1 MNDAPAMTSGNHPRL
16 LGLGQH
22 RPPRVVTNDDLAA
35 TLETDDQWIRERTG
49 IGARRLAADD
59 AGVVTMAADASAK
72 ALADAGVD
80 AGDVDL
86 VIVATCTMPTSIPG
100 AAAQVASALGA
111 TRAGAFDLNAACAG
125 FCYGLSVAADAVRSG
140 TARNVVVVGA
150 EKLSDWV
157 DWTDRRSAILFGDG
171 AGATVVGP
179 APSGQGSGIGPVVWG
194 SDGTRAGLIDVPAGG
209 KLRLDGPA
217 VFRWATTSL
226 ADVARSACAAAGIEP
241 TELAAFVPHQ
251 ANMRIVEAVARRLGA
266 PDAVVADDITDT
278 GNTSAASVPLALGRL
293 RDEGRVVA
301 GDRALLLAFGAGL
314 TWAGQV
320 VEVC

>member
-1 MNDAPAMTSGNHPRL
+1 MTAATHTHPRI

-22 RPPRVVTNDDLAA
+22 RPPRVVANDELAT
-35 TLETDDQWIRERTG
+35 TLDTDDAWIRERTG
-49 IGARRLAADD
+49 IRARRLAADD
-59 AGVVTMAADASAK
+59 SGVVTMAVDASAK
-72 ALADAGVD
+72 ALADAGID
-80 AGDVDL
+80 PADVDL
-86 VIVATCTMPTSIPG
+86 VVVATCTMPTSIPG
-100 AAAQVASALGA
+100 AAAQVASGLGA
-111 TRAGAFDLNAACAG
+111 SRAGAFDINAACAG

-140 TARNVVVVGA
+140 TARTVVVTGA

-171 AGATVVGP
+171 AGAAVVG
-179 APSGQGSGIGPVVWG
+179 AGETSGIGPVVWG
-194 SDGTRAGLIDVPAGG
+194 SDGTRAGLIDVPVGG

-226 ADVARSACAAAGIEP
+226 AEVARTACTAAGIAP
-241 TELAAFVPHQ
+241 TDLAAFVPHQ
-251 ANMRIVEAVARRLGA
+251 ANLRIVEAVARRLGA

-293 RDEGRVVA
+293 RDEGRVVT

>member
-1 MNDAPAMTSGNHPRL
+1 MTATRSGSSGEPRL

-22 RPPRVVTNDDLAA
+22 RPPRVLTNDELAM
-35 TLETDDQWIRERTG
+35 TLDTDDTWIRERTG
-49 IGARRLAADD
+49 IRQRHLAADD

-80 AGDVDL
+80 AADVDL
-86 VIVATCTMPTSIPG
+86 VVVATCTMPTSIPG
-100 AAAQVASALGA
+100 AAAQVASALGV
-111 TRAGAFDLNAACAG
+111 TRAGAFDINAACAG

-140 TARNVVVVGA
+140 SARHVVVVGA

-157 DWTDRRSAILFGDG
+157 DWSDRRSAILFGDG
-171 AGATVVGP
+171 AGAAVVGR
-179 APSGQGSGIGPVVWG
+179 AGAGQSCGIGPVVWG
-194 SDGTRAGLIDVPAGG
+194 SDGARAELIDVPVGG

-226 ADVARSACAAAGIEP
+226 ADVARAACAAADVEP
-241 TELAAFVPHQ
+241 ADLAAFVPHQ

-266 PDAVVADDITDT
+266 TQAVVADDIVDT

-293 RDEGRVVA
+293 RDEGRVA
-301 GDRALLLAFGAGL
+301 TGDRALLLAFGAGL

-320 VEVC
+320 VDVC

>member
-1 MNDAPAMTSGNHPRL
+1 VIDSDTPPRL

-22 RPPRVVTNDDLAA
+22 RPARVIANSDLAA
-35 TLETDDQWIRERTG
+35 TLDTDDTWIRDRTG
-49 IGARRLAADD
+49 IRARRIAADD
-59 AGVVTMAADASAK
+59 AGVVSMAVDAAAK

-80 AGDVDL
+80 PSDVDL
-86 VIVATCTMPTSIPG
+86 VIVATCTMPTAIPG
-100 AAAQVASALGA
+100 AAAQVATGLGA
-111 TRAGAFDLNAACAG
+111 TRAGAFDINAACAG

-140 TARNVVVVGA
+140 TARYVVVAGA

-171 AGATVVGP
+171 AGAAVVG
-179 APSGQGSGIGPVVWG
+179 AGDTAGIGPVVWG
-194 SDGTRAGLIDVPAGG
+194 SDGARAGLIDIPVGG

-226 ADVARSACAAAGIEP
+226 ADVARAACTAAGIAP
-241 TELAAFVPHQ
+241 TDLAAFVPHQ
-251 ANMRIVEAVARRLGA
+251 ANLRIVEAVARRLGA
-266 PDAVVADDITDT
+266 PGVVVADDICDT

-293 RDEGRVVA
+293 RDQGRVVA

>member
-1 MNDAPAMTSGNHPRL
+1 MGRAPRL

-22 RPPRVVTNDDLAA
+22 RPPQIVTNDDLAT
-35 TLETDDQWIRERTG
+35 TLDTDDRWIRDRTG
-49 IGARRLAADD
+49 IAARRIAADD
-59 AGVVTMAADASAK
+59 AGVVSMATDASAK

-80 AGDVDL
+80 PTDVDL
-86 VIVATCTMPTSIPG
+86 VVVATCTMPTAIPG
-100 AAAQVASALGA
+100 AAAQVATGVGA
-111 TRAGAFDLNAACAG
+111 TRAGAFDVNAACAG

-140 TARNVVVVGA
+140 TARHVVVVGA
-150 EKLSDWV
+150 EKLSAWV
-157 DWTDRRSAILFGDG
+157 DWSDRRSAILFGDG
-171 AGATVVGP
+171 AGAAVVGP
-179 APSGQGSGIGPVVWG
+179 AADGQASGIGPVVWG
-194 SDGTRAGLIDVPAGG
+194 SDGARAELIDIPVGG

-241 TELAAFVPHQ
+241 TDLAAFVPHQ

-266 PDAVVADDITDT
+266 TQAVVADDITDT

-293 RDEGRVVA
+293 RDEGRVA
-301 GDRALLLAFGAGL
+301 TGDRALLLAFGAGL

-320 VEVC
+320 VDVC

>member
-1 MNDAPAMTSGNHPRL
+1 MTTLMSPRL

-22 RPPRVVTNDDLAA
+22 RPPRVVTNDDLSF
-35 TLETDDQWIRERTG
+35 TLETDDAWIRDRTG
-49 IGARRLAADD
+49 ISSRRIAGDD
-59 AGVVTMAADASAK
+59 AGVVSMSVDAAAK

-80 AGDVDL
+80 PSDVDL
-86 VIVATCTMPTSIPG
+86 VVVATCTMPTSIPG
-100 AAAQVASALGA
+100 AAAQVASGLGA
-111 TRAGAFDLNAACAG
+111 TRAGAFDVNAACAG
-125 FCYGLSVAADAVRSG
+125 FCYALSVAADAVRVG
-140 TARNVVVVGA
+140 TARYVVVVGA

-157 DWTDRRSAILFGDG
+157 DWTDRRSAILFADG
-171 AGATVVGP
+171 AGAAVVG
-179 APSGQGSGIGPVVWG
+179 AGETSGIGPVVWG
-194 SDGTRAGLIDVPAGG
+194 SDGTRAELIDIPVGG

-226 ADVARSACAAAGIEP
+226 ADVARAACTAAGIEP
-241 TELAAFVPHQ
+241 TDLAAFVPHQ

-266 PDAVVADDITDT
+266 PDAVLADDIADT

-293 RDEGRVVA
+293 RDEGRVA
-301 GDRALLLAFGAGL
+301 TGDRALLLAFGAGL

>member
-1 MNDAPAMTSGNHPRL
+1 MTATSSQHPRM

-22 RPPRVVTNDDLAA
+22 RPPRIVANDELAT
-35 TLETDDQWIRERTG
+35 TLDTDDAWIRDRTG
-49 IGARRLAADD
+49 IRARRIAGDD
-59 AGVVTMAADASAK
+59 ASVVTMAVDAAAK
-72 ALADAGVD
+72 ALADAGID
-80 AGDVDL
+80 PADVDL
-86 VIVATCTMPTSIPG
+86 VVVATCTMPTSIPG
-100 AAAQVASALGA
+100 AAAQVASGLGA
-111 TRAGAFDLNAACAG
+111 SRAGAFDINAACAG

-140 TARNVVVVGA
+140 TARTVVVTGA

-171 AGATVVGP
+171 AGAAVVG
-179 APSGQGSGIGPVVWG
+179 AGETSGIGPVVWG
-194 SDGTRAGLIDVPAGG
+194 SDGARAGLIDVPVGG

-226 ADVARSACAAAGIEP
+226 AEVARAACDAAGIAP
-241 TELAAFVPHQ
+241 TDLAAFVPHQ

-266 PDAVVADDITDT
+266 TQAVVADDITDT

-293 RDEGRVVA
+293 RDEGRVA
-301 GDRALLLAFGAGL
+301 TGDRALLLAFGAGL

-320 VEVC
+320 VDVC

>member
-1 MNDAPAMTSGNHPRL
+1 VTPTAAGPQEQPRL

-22 RPPRVVTNDDLAA
+22 RPQRVVTNDDLAA
-35 TLETDDQWIRERTG
+35 TLDTDDAWIRDRTG
-49 IGARRLAADD
+49 ISKRRIAAAD

-80 AGDVDL
+80 AADVDL
-86 VIVATCTMPTSIPG
+86 VVVATCTMPTSIPG

-140 TARNVVVVGA
+140 TARHVVVVGA

-171 AGATVVGP
+171 AGAAVVGP
-179 APSGQGSGIGPVVWG
+179 APSGQASGIGPVVWG
-194 SDGTRAGLIDVPAGG
+194 SDGGRADLIDVPVGG

-226 ADVARSACAAAGIEP
+226 ADVARSACTAAGIEP
-241 TELAAFVPHQ
+241 TDLAAFVPHQ
-251 ANMRIVEAVARRLGA
+251 ANQRIVDAVARRLGA
-266 PDAVVADDITDT
+266 TSAVVADDIADT

-293 RDEGRVVA
+293 RDEGRVAA

-320 VEVC
+320 VDVC

>member
-1 MNDAPAMTSGNHPRL
+1 MTGVVPPRVVGGAHPRL

-22 RPPRVVTNDDLAA
+22 RPPRVVTNDDLSS
-35 TLETDDQWIRERTG
+35 TLETDDAWIRDRTG
-49 IGARRLAADD
+49 IRSRRIAADD
-59 AGVVTMAADASAK
+59 ASVVSMSVDAAGK

-80 AGDVDL
+80 PEDVDL
-86 VIVATCTMPTSIPG
+86 VVVATCTMPTSIPG
-100 AAAQVASALGA
+100 AAAQVASGLGT
-111 TRAGAFDLNAACAG
+111 TRAGAFDVNAACAG
-125 FCYGLSVAADAVRSG
+125 FCYALSVAADAVRVG
-140 TARNVVVVGA
+140 TARHVVVVGA

-157 DWTDRRSAILFGDG
+157 DWTDRRSAILFADG
-171 AGATVVGP
+171 AAAAVVG
-179 APSGQGSGIGPVVWG
+179 AGETTGIGPVVWG
-194 SDGTRAGLIDVPAGG
+194 SDGTRAGLIDIPVGG

-226 ADVARSACAAAGIEP
+226 AEVARAACTAAGIEP
-241 TELAAFVPHQ
+241 SDLAAFVPHQ

-266 PDAVVADDITDT
+266 SGAVLADDIADT
-278 GNTSAASVPLALGRL
+278 GNTSAASVPLALGRM
-293 RDEGRVVA
+293 RDEGRVAA

>member
-1 MNDAPAMTSGNHPRL
+1 MTGRAQPRL

-22 RPPRVVTNDDLAA
+22 RPPHMVGNDDLAA
-35 TLETDDQWIRERTG
+35 TLDTDDTWIRDRTG
-49 IGARRLAADD
+49 IRSRRVAAED
-59 AGVVTMAADASAK
+59 AGVVTMAVDAAAK

-80 AGDVDL
+80 PADVDL
-86 VIVATCTMPTSIPG
+86 VVVATCTMPTQIPG
-100 AAAQVASALGA
+100 AAAQVATGLGV

-140 TARNVVVVGA
+140 SARHVVVVGA

-157 DWTDRRSAILFGDG
+157 DWTDRSSAILFGDG
-171 AGATVVGP
+171 AGAVVVG
-179 APSGQGSGIGPVVWG
+179 AGDTDGIGPVVWG
-194 SDGTRAGLIDVPAGG
+194 SDGARAGLIDVPAGG
-209 KLRLDGPA
+209 KLRMDGHA

-226 ADVARSACAAAGIEP
+226 ADVARAACTAAGIEP
-241 TELAAFVPHQ
+241 RDLAAFVPHQ
-251 ANMRIVEAVARRLGA
+251 ANQRIVDAVARRLGVT
-266 PDAVVADDITDT
+266 DAVIADDITDT

-293 RDEGRVVA
+293 RDDGRVTA

>member
-1 MNDAPAMTSGNHPRL
+1 MTRETGGVQPRL

-35 TLETDDQWIRERTG
+35 TLDTDDTWIRDRTG
-49 IGARRLAADD
+49 IAARRIAAAD
-59 AGVVTMAADASAK
+59 AGVVSMATDASAK

-80 AGDVDL
+80 PTDVDL
-86 VIVATCTMPTSIPG
+86 VVVATCTMPTAIPG
-100 AAAQVASALGA
+100 AAAQVATGVGA
-111 TRAGAFDLNAACAG
+111 TRAGAFDVNAACAG

-140 TARNVVVVGA
+140 TARHVVVVGA

-157 DWTDRRSAILFGDG
+157 DWSDRRSAILFGDG
-171 AGATVVGP
+171 AGAAVVGP
-179 APSGQGSGIGPVVWG
+179 AADGQASGIGPVVWG
-194 SDGTRAGLIDVPAGG
+194 SDGARAELIDVPVGG

-241 TELAAFVPHQ
+241 TDLAAFVPHQ

-266 PDAVVADDITDT
+266 THAVVADDITDT

-293 RDEGRVVA
+293 RDEGRVAA

-320 VEVC
+320 VDVC